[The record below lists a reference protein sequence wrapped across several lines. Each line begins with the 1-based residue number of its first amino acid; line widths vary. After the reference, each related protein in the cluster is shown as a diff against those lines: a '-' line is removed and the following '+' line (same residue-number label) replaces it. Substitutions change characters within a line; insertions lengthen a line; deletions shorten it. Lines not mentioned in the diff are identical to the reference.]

1 MMASMSTTTEPAT
14 PGRSTAKGLATDVPR
29 PAAPEPPSP
38 QLRSPAPEGDL
49 DSARPG
55 PLRRGIQGTRGR
67 LLLAY
72 VALLSMSLGVSLVLI
87 RGVLV
92 NQVEGRV
99 EAELRQEVQE
109 LERLVGGNDPRTGQ
123 PFGTD
128 AAAIFDT
135 FFRRNVPNNDE
146 GQYAFVGGT
155 PYLTN
160 ADPPAALTT
169 DAALVT
175 SLQGLLEPRRGSVDS
190 IAGRAEYL
198 AVPVRA
204 VDPAT
209 GEPVNRGVFL
219 VAAFPAE
226 ELKRLDDTIVRIT
239 VGLLAVLALGCV
251 AAYAVAGRVLA
262 PLRQAINTARSIQE
276 TNLSSRIDVRG
287 SDDVAELGR
296 TFNAMLDRL
305 ERAVQSQRDFVSD
318 AGHEL
323 RTPITIVRGHLELM
337 TDDADDRRETLALVT
352 DELDRMSRLVDDLL
366 LLAKAERSDFLQRR
380 PVDTAELL
388 PAVLAKVSAIA
399 PRTWT
404 LGTTEGAWVD
414 GDPQRL
420 TQALTQLAQN
430 ATQHTDDRSAIT
442 LGCSYGGG
450 HARLWVQDDGEG
462 IETDEQARIF
472 ERFSRAAAARRRSDG
487 SGLGLS
493 IVQAIAEAHGGRV
506 EIDSRPGHGSTFT
519 LVLPAAA
526 R

>member
-1 MMASMSTTTEPAT
+1 M
-14 PGRSTAKGLATDVPR
+14 PG
-29 PAAPEPPSP
+29 PAA
-38 QLRSPAPEGDL
+38 
-49 DSARPG
+49 G
-55 PLRRGIQGTRGR
+55 PLRRRIRGTRGR
-67 LLLAY
+67 LLIAFFT
-72 VALLSMSLGVSLVLI
+72 LLSMSLGTSLVLI
-87 RGVLV
+87 RAVLV
-92 NQVEGRV
+92 NQVEMRV

-128 AAAIFDT
+128 VAAIFDT
-135 FFRRNVPNNDE
+135 FFGRNVPNDDE
-146 GQYAFVGGT
+146 GQYAFVEGT

-160 ADPPAALTT
+160 ADPPAELTT

-175 SLQGLLEPRRGSVDS
+175 SLQGLPQPRRGSMETS
-190 IAGRAEYL
+190 AGRAEYL

-226 ELKRLDDTIVRIT
+226 QLQRVDDTIVKIAL
-239 VGLLAVLALGCV
+239 GLLAVLTLASA

-262 PLRQAINTARSIQE
+262 PLRQAIDTARSIQE

-287 SDDVAELGR
+287 KDDVAELGR

-337 TDDADDRRETLALVT
+337 TDDPDDRRETLALVT

-366 LLAKAERSDFLQRR
+366 LLAKAERGDFLQRR

-388 PAVLAKVSAIA
+388 PAVLAKVSALA

-404 LGTTEGAWVD
+404 LGRTDAACVD

-430 ATQHTDDRSAIT
+430 ATQHTDDLSTIT
-442 LGCSYGGG
+442 LGCSYESGY
-450 HARLWVQDDGEG
+450 ARLWVRDAGEG
-462 IETDEQARIF
+462 IETEDQARIF
-472 ERFSRAAAARRRSDG
+472 ERFSRVAAARRRSDG

-506 EIDSRPGHGSTFT
+506 ELDSRPGHGSTFT
-519 LVLPAAA
+519 LVVPAAA
-526 R
+526 G

>member
-1 MMASMSTTTEPAT
+1 MMAPRSTTTEPAT
-14 PGRSTAKGLATDVPR
+14 PGWSTAKGPDTDVPR
-29 PAAPEPPSP
+29 PVAPSPPSR
-38 QLRSPAPEGDL
+38 QVEGD
-49 DSARPG
+49 AVGPRPG

-87 RGVLV
+87 REVLV
-92 NQVEGRV
+92 NQVEVRV

-135 FFRRNVPNNDE
+135 FFSRNVPNEDE

-160 ADPPAALTT
+160 ADPPAELTT
-169 DAALVT
+169 DAELVA
-175 SLQGLLEPRRGSVDS
+175 SLQGLLEPRRGSLDTA
-190 IAGRAEYL
+190 AGRAEYL

-204 VDPAT
+204 ADPAT
-209 GEPVNRGVFL
+209 GDPVNRGVFL

-226 ELKRLDDTIVRIT
+226 QLDRVDDTIVRIT
-239 VGLLAVLALGCV
+239 VGLLAVLALGSA

-337 TDDADDRRETLALVT
+337 TDDPDDRRETLALVT

-366 LLAKAERSDFLQRR
+366 LLAKAERGDFLQCR

-388 PAVLAKVSAIA
+388 PAVLAKVSALA

-404 LGTTEGAWVD
+404 LGRSDAARID

-450 HARLWVQDDGEG
+450 YARLWVRDDGEG
-462 IETDEQARIF
+462 IEIEDQARIF

-506 EIDSRPGHGSTFT
+506 ELDSRPGHGSTFT
-519 LVLPAAA
+519 LVLPAASG
-526 R
+526 

>member
-1 MMASMSTTTEPAT
+1 MTEAHVDASGPAT
-14 PGRSTAKGLATDVPR
+14 
-29 PAAPEPPSP
+29 
-38 QLRSPAPEGDL
+38 
-49 DSARPG
+49 G
-55 PLRRGIQGTRGR
+55 PLRRRIQGTRGR
-67 LLLAY
+67 LLIAFFT
-72 VALLSMSLGVSLVLI
+72 LLSLALGTSLGLI
-87 RGVLV
+87 RTVLV
-92 NQVEGRV
+92 NQVEMRV
-99 EAELRQEVQE
+99 ETELRQEAQE

-128 AAAIFDT
+128 VAAIFDT
-135 FFRRNVPNNDE
+135 FFGRNVPNDDE
-146 GQYAFVGGT
+146 GQYAFVEGT

-160 ADPPAALTT
+160 ADPPAELTT

-175 SLQGLLEPRRGSVDS
+175 GLQGLLQPRRGSVES
-190 IAGRAEYL
+190 VAGKAEYL

-219 VAAFPAE
+219 SAVFPAE
-226 ELKRLDDTIVRIT
+226 QLQRVDDTIVKIAL
-239 VGLLAVLALGCV
+239 GLLAVLALASA

-262 PLRQAINTARSIQE
+262 PLRQAIDTARSIQE

-337 TDDADDRRETLALVT
+337 TDDPDDRRETLALVT

-366 LLAKAERSDFLQRR
+366 LLAKAERSDFLQCR

-388 PAVLAKVSAIA
+388 AAVLAKVSALA

-404 LGTTEGAWVD
+404 LGTTDRAWID

-450 HARLWVQDDGEG
+450 HAWLWVQDDGEG
-462 IETDEQARIF
+462 IETDDQARIF
-472 ERFSRAAAARRRSDG
+472 ERFSRATAARRRSDG

-506 EIDSRPGHGSTFT
+506 QLDSRPGHGSTFA
-519 LVLPAAA
+519 LVLPVAAS
-526 R
+526 

>member
-1 MMASMSTTTEPAT
+1 MMASKSTTTEPAAAAS
-14 PGRSTAKGLATDVPR
+14 RSAAKGPVTDVPPPQVPQAQVPR
-29 PAAPEPPSP
+29 ADVEAPGPA
-38 QLRSPAPEGDL
+38 
-49 DSARPG
+49 PG
-55 PLRRGIQGTRGR
+55 PLRRHLQGTRGR
-67 LLLAY
+67 LLLAF
-72 VALLSMSLGVSLVLI
+72 VALLSISLGTSLVLI
-87 RGVLV
+87 REVLV
-92 NQVEGRV
+92 TQVEVRV

-109 LERLVGGNDPRTGQ
+109 LQRLVGGNDPRTGQ

-128 AAAIFDT
+128 VAAIFDT
-135 FFRRNVPNNDE
+135 FFGRNVPNNDE
-146 GQYAFVGGT
+146 GQYAFVEGT

-160 ADPPAALTT
+160 ADPPAELTT

-226 ELKRLDDTIVRIT
+226 QLKRLDDTIVRIT
-239 VGLLAVLALGCV
+239 LGLLAVLAFAST
-251 AAYAVAGRVLA
+251 AAYAVASRVLA
-262 PLRQAINTARSIQE
+262 PLRQAIDTARSIQE

-323 RTPITIVRGHLELM
+323 RTPITIVRGHPELM
-337 TDDADDRRETLALVT
+337 TDDPDDRRDTLALVT

-366 LLAKAERSDFLQRR
+366 LLAKAERSDFLQCRL
-380 PVDTAELL
+380 VDTAELL
-388 PAVLAKVSAIA
+388 PAVLAKVSALA

-404 LGTTEGAWVD
+404 LGTTDGASID

-430 ATQHTDDRSAIT
+430 ATQHTDDGSAIT

-450 HARLWVQDDGEG
+450 HAWLWVQDDGEG
-462 IETDEQARIF
+462 IETEDQARIF
-472 ERFSRAAAARRRSDG
+472 ERFARAAAARRRSDG

-506 EIDSRPGHGSTFT
+506 ELDSRPGHGSTFA

-526 R
+526 S

>member
-1 MMASMSTTTEPAT
+1 MMSPRSTTEPAAGI
-14 PGRSTAKGLATDVPR
+14 GRLTAKGLATDVPR
-29 PAAPEPPSP
+29 PLVEQPGVTEAHVDAPGPAA
-38 QLRSPAPEGDL
+38 
-49 DSARPG
+49 G
-55 PLRRGIQGTRGR
+55 PLRRRIQGTRGR
-67 LLLAY
+67 LLIAFFT
-72 VALLSMSLGVSLVLI
+72 LLSLALGTSLGLI
-87 RGVLV
+87 RTVLV
-92 NQVEGRV
+92 NQVEMRV
-99 EAELRQEVQE
+99 EAELRQEAQE

-128 AAAIFDT
+128 VAAIFDT
-135 FFRRNVPNNDE
+135 FLGRNVPNDDE
-146 GQYAFVGGT
+146 GQYAFVEGT

-160 ADPPAALTT
+160 ADPPAELTT

-175 SLQGLLEPRRGSVDS
+175 SLQGLLQPRRGSVES
-190 IAGRAEYL
+190 VAGRAEYL

-219 VAAFPAE
+219 GAVFPAE
-226 ELKRLDDTIVRIT
+226 QLQRVDDTIVKIAL
-239 VGLLAVLALGCV
+239 GLLAVLALASA

-262 PLRQAINTARSIQE
+262 PLRQAIDTARSIQE
-276 TNLSSRIDVRG
+276 TNLCSRIDVRG

-337 TDDADDRRETLALVT
+337 TDDPDDRRETLALVT

-366 LLAKAERSDFLQRR
+366 LLTKAERSDFLQCR

-388 PAVLAKVSAIA
+388 AAVLAKVSALA

-404 LGTTEGAWVD
+404 LGTTDRAWID

-430 ATQHTDDRSAIT
+430 ATQHTDDGSAIT
-442 LGCSYGGG
+442 LGCSYGGD
-450 HARLWVQDDGEG
+450 HAWLWVQDDGEG
-462 IETDEQARIF
+462 IETEDQARIF
-472 ERFSRAAAARRRSDG
+472 ERFARAAAARRRSDG

-506 EIDSRPGHGSTFT
+506 ELDSRPGHGSTFA

-526 R
+526 S